1 MNDNP
6 TPQKV
11 YMCPMADPETH
22 FNLHDMVRIMSH
34 LQALGVSNE
43 KILDLLYALGAEDDG
58 NGQ

>member
-6 TPQKV
+6 IPQKV
-11 YMCPMADPETH
+11 HMCPMADPQMH

-34 LQALGVSNE
+34 LQAPGVSNE
-43 KILDLLYALGAEDDG
+43 KIPDLLYAPGGEGDG